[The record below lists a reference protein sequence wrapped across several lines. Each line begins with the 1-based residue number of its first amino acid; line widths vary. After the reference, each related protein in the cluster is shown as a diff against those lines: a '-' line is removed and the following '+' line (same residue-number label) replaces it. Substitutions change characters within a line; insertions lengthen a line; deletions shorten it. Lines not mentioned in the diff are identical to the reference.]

1 LTGGAC
7 RIGNDAIDSIPFF
20 LLELPMIV
28 LGDLSG
34 IQNYLFDVAEAGGA
48 QARRLRARSFS
59 LQLLIECAALRV
71 LRTLA
76 WPSDDHHFLL
86 SGAGKFVLAGPHHN
100 GIEAQLETE
109 RQKLNDW
116 LLRETRGELNLILTW
131 AGEATN
137 EVENY
142 RRAQQSLQL
151 VKARPW
157 GSSPSAGWDPVR
169 LVLAPLDTPC
179 DLCRHAPAV
188 KDETDLDT
196 GTIRRVCKTCAENR
210 NLGRR
215 LPTARWLVIRS
226 KPKDNDL
233 NLFDLHVSISQE
245 AQLAIGPETI
255 VVTNYRDPADRPNWC
270 PEEQFLKRRFMAHI
284 PIKQGQGQPVEF
296 SDLAQQS
303 RGDHLLGV
311 LKADA
316 DSLGVMIER
325 SLIGQQDLRQLTD
338 FSREL
343 DGFFAGT
350 LKDEIEK
357 NWPLIY
363 TIFAGGDDLVMV
375 GPWDVMVKFAGRMRE
390 LFAQQFGN
398 RELTISAGLALLKPK
413 RPIKAAVAEA
423 ERLLEDAKTRT
434 APRESSPK
442 DQIAA
447 FGQLWKWHHHD
458 AIMESVKQ
466 LVKWVDAGQMERGWL
481 HTLLNLAEERHG
493 DRPNLLATSRLAYHV
508 DRNYKRRTDSRRW
521 AESLVRRFDDLAHVE
536 VRYLPSIV
544 RYALIAT
551 RSPNS
556 ED

>member
-1 LTGGAC
+1 MC
-7 RIGNDAIDSIPFF
+7 RSAR
-20 LLELPMIV
+20 
-28 LGDLSG
+28 
-34 IQNYLFDVAEAGGA
+34 VANPRLAK
-48 QARRLRARSFS
+48 RRPTFPVVRGR
-59 LQLLIECAALRV
+59 Q
-71 LRTLA
+71 
-76 WPSDDHHFLL
+76 
-86 SGAGKFVLAGPHHN
+86 GKFVLSGPCHN
-100 GIEAQLETE
+100 GVEAQLEAE

-116 LLRETRGELNLILTW
+116 LLRETRGELKLILTW

-142 RRAQQSLQL
+142 RRAQQRLQL
-151 VKARPW
+151 VKARSW
-157 GSSPSAGWDPVR
+157 GPSPSAGWDPSR

-188 KDETDLDT
+188 KDETDPDT
-196 GTIRRVCKTCAENR
+196 GTSRRVCRTCAENR

-226 KPKDNDL
+226 KPTDNDL
-233 NLFDLHVSISQE
+233 NLFDLRVSISQE
-245 AQLAIGPETI
+245 AQLAIGTETI
-255 VVTNYRDPADRPNWC
+255 VVANYRNPTSRPNWC
-270 PEEQFLKRRFMAHI
+270 SEEQFLKRRFIAHI
-284 PIKQGQGQPVEF
+284 PIDDRGQPIEF
-296 SDLAQQS
+296 SKLAQQS

-316 DSLGVMIER
+316 DALGVMIEG
-325 SLIGQQDLRQLTD
+325 SLIGQQDLRRLTD

-375 GPWDVMVKFAGRMRE
+375 GPWDVMVEFAGRMRE
-390 LFAQQFGN
+390 LFAQRFGK

-423 ERLLEDAKTRT
+423 ERLLENAKKNV
-434 APRESSPK
+434 APRESTPK
-442 DQIAA
+442 DQLAA
-447 FGQLWKWHHHD
+447 FGQLWKWQHHD
-458 AIMESVKQ
+458 AIMKSAKQ
-466 LVKWVDAGQMERGWL
+466 LANWVDAGQMERGWL

-493 DRPNLLATSRLAYHV
+493 DHPDLLATSRLAYHV
-508 DRNYKRRTDSRRW
+508 DRNYKPRTAARRW
-521 AESLVRRFDDLAHVE
+521 AESLVRRFDDVGQVD

-544 RYALIAT
+544 RYALTAT
-551 RSPNS
+551 RSPSS